1 MANYEQIYREAVK
14 DNEAFWLDAAAAIDW
29 TKKPKT
35 ALDKK
40 NPPLYRWFP
49 DGKMNTCFNAVDRHV
64 LAGRGTQNAIIYDSP
79 ITGQKSLTTY
89 AELKYQTEIFAGML
103 ASLGVTQGDRVII
116 YMPMIP
122 EAIVAMLGCARIGA
136 VHSVV
141 FGGFAAAE
149 LAKRFDDSTPKVVI
163 SASCGHE
170 PGRIVEYK
178 PLLDAAIDSARH
190 KPTNCVIV
198 QREALTASLVEGRDL
213 EWSAAHE
220 GVEELA
226 PISLNSTDPLYILY
240 TSGTTGQPKGIVRD
254 NGGHAVALH
263 WSMQYIYDMRPG
275 DVYWAASDIGWVVG
289 HSYITY
295 APLLFGCTSILF
307 EGKPI
312 GTPDAG
318 VFWRIISEYRVKAL
332 FTAPTAFRAIK
343 RADPEGSF
351 LEKYDTSCLKYLFLA
366 GERADPDTIN
376 WAESQLGVPVIDHW
390 WQTETGW
397 SICANP
403 MGIEHLPVKPGS
415 PSIPMPGYQI
425 DVLGANGNVL
435 PADELGALAIKL
447 PLPPSCLST
456 IWGADDAY
464 IEKYLSSF
472 PGYYETGD
480 AGYCDEDGYL
490 YIMARTDD
498 VINVAGHRLST
509 GQLEE
514 VLADHPDIAE
524 CAVIGVADQLKGQLP
539 LGLICLY
546 PNCDRQKEDIASEAI
561 KLVKERVGRISAF
574 NQIIVVD
581 RLPKTRSGKVLRGTM
596 AKIADGES
604 WTMPATID
612 DPIILDEIASALKS
626 IGYAAAQKVEIFS
639 A

>member
-1 MANYEQIYREAVK
+1 
-14 DNEAFWLDAAAAIDW
+14 
-29 TKKPKT
+29 
-35 ALDKK
+35 
-40 NPPLYRWFP
+40 
-49 DGKMNTCFNAVDRHV
+49 MNTCFNAVDRHV
-64 LAGRGTQNAIIYDSP
+64 LAGRGAQNAIIYDSP
-79 ITGQKSLTTY
+79 ITGQKSSTTY
-89 AELKYQTEIFAGML
+89 AELKYQTKIFAGML

-141 FGGFAAAE
+141 FGGFAAEE

-178 PLLDAAIDSARH
+178 PLLDAAIESARH

-213 EWSAAHE
+213 EWNAAHE

-343 RADPEGSF
+343 RAD
-351 LEKYDTSCLKYLFLA
+351 
-366 GERADPDTIN
+366 R
-376 WAESQLGVPVIDHW
+376 
-390 WQTETGW
+390 
-397 SICANP
+397 
-403 MGIEHLPVKPGS
+403 GI
-415 PSIPMPGYQI
+415 I
-425 DVLGANGNVL
+425 
-435 PADELGALAIKL
+435 
-447 PLPPSCLST
+447 
-456 IWGADDAY
+456 
-464 IEKYLSSF
+464 F
-472 PGYYETGD
+472 
-480 AGYCDEDGYL
+480 
-490 YIMARTDD
+490 R
-498 VINVAGHRLST
+498 
-509 GQLEE
+509 
-514 VLADHPDIAE
+514 
-524 CAVIGVADQLKGQLP
+524 
-539 LGLICLY
+539 
-546 PNCDRQKEDIASEAI
+546 
-561 KLVKERVGRISAF
+561 
-574 NQIIVVD
+574 
-581 RLPKTRSGKVLRGTM
+581 
-596 AKIADGES
+596 KI
-604 WTMPATID
+604 
-612 DPIILDEIASALKS
+612 
-626 IGYAAAQKVEIFS
+626 
-639 A
+639 

>member
-1 MANYEQIYREAVK
+1 MANYEQIYREALK

-29 TKKPKT
+29 TREPKT

-49 DGKMNTCFNAVDRHV
+49 DGEMNTCFNAVDRHV
-64 LAGRGTQNAIIYDSP
+64 LAGRGTQKAIIYDSP
-79 ITGQKSLTTY
+79 ITGQKSSTTY
-89 AELKYQTEIFAGML
+89 AELKYQTGIFAGML

-178 PLLDAAIDSARH
+178 PLLDAAIESARH

-213 EWSAAHE
+213 EWNAAHQ

-240 TSGTTGQPKGIVRD
+240 TSGTTGQPKGIVSD

-332 FTAPTAFRAIK
+332 FTAPTALRAIK
-343 RADPEGSF
+343 RADPGGSF
-351 LEKYDTSCLKYLFLA
+351 LEKYDTSCLEYLFLA

-415 PSIPMPGYQI
+415 PSLPMPGYQI

-435 PADELGALAIKL
+435 PADELGAIAIKL

-464 IEKYLSSF
+464 IEKYLTSF

-480 AGYCDEDGYL
+480 AGYCDDDGYL

-546 PNCDRQKEDIASEAI
+546 PNCKRQKEDIASEAI
-561 KLVKERVGRISAF
+561 SLVKERVGRISAF
-574 NQIIVVD
+574 NQIIVVE

-604 WTMPATID
+604 WTIPATID
-612 DPIILDEIASALKS
+612 DPIILDEIATALKS
-626 IGYAAAQKVEIFS
+626 IGYAAAQKT
-639 A
+639 